1 MIFTSLW
8 SLWPQ
13 QVLAARCPNYR
24 RSYYTTI
31 ILFLQAF
38 VNTPLKVIFSKTVK
52 NLKMS
57 TCRKTHAWQCCADN
71 KFVCP
76 HCVQPNAWRNFLRK
90 NITEKRR
97 RATIFLW
104 KSFEKNNRSPC
115 RPSAWAKAQ
124 KGEECR
130 NLQNFISFYWFLPPL
145 LHLSTQLCTFCLQNT
160 VFCAIKK
167 YKIR

>member
-1 MIFTSLW
+1 MAATGPCGKVPEFQAKLLYNNNFIFASICKH
-8 SLWPQ
+8 S
-13 QVLAARCPNYR
+13 VKGN
-24 RSYYTTI
+24 
-31 ILFLQAF
+31 
-38 VNTPLKVIFSKTVK
+38 FSQNGK
-52 NLKMS
+52 NSKMS
-57 TCRKTHAWQCCADN
+57 TCRKTHAWQCCADV

-97 RATIFLW
+97 RVAIFLW
-104 KSFEKNNRSPC
+104 KSFEKTKRSPC